1 MFGLLS
7 AIPLLGDVVRITNA
21 YTYDGDRHSDFGFAP
36 IHLWFKKHLI
46 SGIVV
51 TVLTLISAPP
61 EFVQRIFAENGL
73 TISTYAT
80 VPAPSPGGLII
91 SIFPN
96 LLGFGIGVYALIFSL
111 SAIFI
116 KQLQHQLETTKDN
129 GARPIGSALMLNAD
143 MAYPL
148 LVMALSIGIGILQGI
163 YAQLQ
168 WLAILSWMALW
179 YSLLM
184 ALEILAVLFS
194 LGENGILEK
203 LKDHSSS
210 ER

>member
-1 MFGLLS
+1 
-7 AIPLLGDVVRITNA
+7 
-21 YTYDGDRHSDFGFAP
+21 
-36 IHLWFKKHLI
+36 
-46 SGIVV
+46 
-51 TVLTLISAPP
+51 
-61 EFVQRIFAENGL
+61 VQRIFAEYGL
-73 TISTYAT
+73 TISNYAT

-111 SAIFI
+111 SAVFI
-116 KQLQHQLETTKDN
+116 KQLQQHLETTKDN
-129 GARPIGSALMLNAD
+129 GTRPIGSALMLNAD

-148 LVMALSIGIGILQGI
+148 LVMALSLGIAVLQGI

-168 WLAILSWMALW
+168 WLTILSWVALW

-203 LKDHSSS
+203 LKDHSSP